1 MAIKTSRSY
10 SLGATDALL
19 GSVSSTFQ
27 HISEGDKKHAL
38 ILLETGSV
46 FERINENAE
55 KDSSYKAVAIT
66 FCWKFPQKTL
76 KRKRPSTTGSANNLV
91 GVTTAH
97 FTVLFRLFIEV
108 GPDSLV
114 GLNIENFER
123 LTQGLST
130 LNQSG
135 STTLYVR
142 GLTNPVIGPIIS
154 VLSRRHIGKH
164 AGLSQSSS
172 ISQ

>member
-1 MAIKTSRSY
+1 
-10 SLGATDALL
+10 
-19 GSVSSTFQ
+19 
-27 HISEGDKKHAL
+27 
-38 ILLETGSV
+38 TGSV

-66 FCWKFPQKTL
+66 FCWKFPRKTL
-76 KRKRPSTTGSANNLV
+76 KRKRPSTIGSANNLV
-91 GVTTAH
+91 GVT
-97 FTVLFRLFIEV
+97 VVFRLFIEV
-108 GPDSLV
+108 GSDSLV

-123 LTQGLST
+123 LAEGIST

-164 AGLSQSSS
+164 AGLSQSSY